1 MTPKLI
7 DYVQLIHPG
16 SVAIDPFDGRVP
28 GRIAQFPVEQTV
40 MQGELHFVT
49 FQAPEM

>member
-16 SVAIDPFDGRVP
+16 PVAIDPFDGRVS
-28 GRIAQFPVEQTV
+28 GCVAQLPVEQTV
-40 MQGELHFVT
+40 MQGELHFAT
-49 FQAPEM
+49 SQAPDI

>member
-7 DYVQLIHPG
+7 DYVQLIHPD

-28 GRIAQFPVEQTV
+28 GRIAQLPME
-40 MQGELHFVT
+40 
-49 FQAPEM
+49 